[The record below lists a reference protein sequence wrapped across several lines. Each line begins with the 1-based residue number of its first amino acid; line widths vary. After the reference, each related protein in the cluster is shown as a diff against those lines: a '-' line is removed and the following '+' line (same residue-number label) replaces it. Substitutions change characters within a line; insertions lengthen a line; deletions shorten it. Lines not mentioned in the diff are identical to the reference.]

1 MILRA
6 ALLAFVLVLGA
17 AAPGAAATPR
27 LRAEVVVD
35 APVITLGDVLDDVA
49 GPAAEAVLARAPAPG
64 RRMVISVSHIF
75 RVARA
80 NGLAWK
86 PMRGLDRVVV
96 RRAGQ
101 RIARS
106 AIEARIVEALK
117 DIAPGENLRVA
128 LQGRAAEIVLP
139 TGAPPTIDVEN
150 VALDRARGRLTATVI
165 AAADTAMARRVN
177 VTGRVYAV
185 VEVPVLRRT
194 VRRGEVIAAAD
205 VKWTEM
211 RANRVRQPAITDPA
225 DIVGLAARR
234 TLRAGA
240 PLRPNDLRTPIVVA
254 KGSNVTMTY
263 RTKAMVLTV
272 GGRALEDGGIGE
284 TIRVLNTQSNTVID
298 AVVERSGV
306 VVVASRRRIALN

>member
-1 MILRA
+1 MILRV
-6 ALLAFVLVLGA
+6 ALLAFAFVLATA
-17 AAPGAAATPR
+17 AQSAAATPR
-27 LRAEVVVD
+27 LRAEAVVD
-35 APVITLGDVLDDVA
+35 APVVTLGDVLDVS

-80 NGLAWK
+80 SGLEWK

-101 RIARS
+101 RIPRS
-106 AIEARIVEALK
+106 VIETRIAEALK
-117 DIAPGENLRVA
+117 DLAPDENLRVS
-128 LQGRAAEIVLP
+128 LQGRATEIVLP
-139 TGAPPTIDVEN
+139 TGAPATIDIEN
-150 VALDRARGRLTATVI
+150 ISLDRARGRLTATVI

-177 VTGRVYAV
+177 IIGRVYAV

-194 VRRGEVIAAAD
+194 IRRGEVIQASD

-211 RANRVRQPAITDPA
+211 RATRVRQPAIADPA

-234 TLRAGA
+234 MLRAGQ
-240 PLRPNDLRTPIVVA
+240 PLRPGDLRTPVVVA
-254 KGSNVTMTY
+254 KGANVTMTY
-263 RTKAMVLTV
+263 RTKFMVLTV
-272 GGRALEDGGIGE
+272 AGRALEDGGVGE